1 MTDRGERMVAE
12 QLRSAGIGDERVLR
26 AMAELPREEFV
37 PGELA
42 EFAYVDRPLAI
53 GAGQTISQPY
63 VVAAIT
69 QALNPTS
76 TDTVLEVGAGS
87 GYQAAVLGR
96 LARSVIGL
104 ELVPAL
110 AVAAASALARV
121 GVLNVEIREGDGIN
135 GCPDAA
141 PFQCVVV
148 SAAASRVPAALLEQL
163 AEGGRMA
170 IPLETGE
177 PDRQD
182 LMLITKLAGKISS
195 RVLLPVRFVPLVER

>member
-1 MTDRGERMVAE
+1 
-12 QLRSAGIGDERVLR
+12 
-26 AMAELPREEFV
+26 
-37 PGELA
+37 
-42 EFAYVDRPLAI
+42 VDRPLAI
-53 GAGQTISQPY
+53 GGGQTISQPY

-69 QALNPTS
+69 QALNPAS

-96 LARSVIGL
+96 LARRVIGV
-104 ELVPAL
+104 ELVPELAL
-110 AVAAASALARV
+110 AAASALARV
-121 GVLNVEIREGDGIN
+121 GILNVEIREGDGTN
-135 GCPDAA
+135 GCPEEA
-141 PFQCVVV
+141 PFECVVV
-148 SAAASRVPAALLEQL
+148 SAAASRVPEALLEQL